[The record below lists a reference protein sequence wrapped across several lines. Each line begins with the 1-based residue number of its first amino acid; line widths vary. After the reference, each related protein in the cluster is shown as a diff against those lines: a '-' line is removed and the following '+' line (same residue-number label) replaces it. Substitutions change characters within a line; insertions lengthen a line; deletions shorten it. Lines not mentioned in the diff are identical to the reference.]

1 MFGGIYFGQ
10 AYFGQGYPQKAT
22 TSLAATST
30 IGVATAAFLTITP
43 ILAAASQITVSSDVA
58 LNVSGPLLADST
70 IGVSSDALLSG
81 ATTLAAAST
90 IAFSTSAARPIMTAD
105 LSAASTVQIS
115 DAGASY
121 AGVVFE
127 SAPGGFWRL
136 NGDATDAAFVP
147 HNGTVN
153 GTITFGQTGPLS
165 DGTTA
170 ALFNG
175 TTGYINIADDATQ
188 NPGTGSFSYECW
200 VKRAAGIAVSE
211 FIICKAAGGGGPGG
225 GGELFLA
232 ASGAFFSRL
241 ADGVGGNAFVTSATG
256 YADGNWHHV
265 VVSMNRGTPQ
275 LGIIYVD
282 GVAATPVDLSAF
294 STVNLSGAGQDLLIG
309 KRPTGNFFAG
319 TVKDVSIYNVALS
332 AQQVAARYALRVA
345 TSTTALLP
353 ALTVGGI
360 PLTSASTI
368 TLSSSA
374 MLSGLAAQLAA
385 ASTIGFSSAADIR
398 ATGPSATTAVIT
410 FNGVVQTS
418 NRIRKDSIR
427 ITDAVNETQNTCDFI
442 VDLTPPAIGTDVK
455 IGLQNV
461 LPGNLI
467 FGGTVITVDQVYLA
481 GDRTIPSWSVSCVD
495 YTYLMN
501 RRVVV
506 GSWTN
511 LSATTVA
518 QAIVTT
524 FAPGFSTAG
533 ITASLPTITVAFNG
547 VPVMAALAE
556 IANLVGG
563 YADVDYGKVVKLFIA
578 DTTDPPSAI
587 SGGYPLMN
595 TPPITATSDE
605 SQLRTRVNVRGATL
619 SVGGPEGFDLPAGS
633 TQIPVDSTEAA
644 DLPTGVAA
652 SQVITNAND
661 VPTYTG
667 TASGGLAS
675 TVVSNV
681 APPLSSGVTAVATG
695 VAGGLVGTYRYAVAY
710 ANANGETSTGPL
722 TLPIVAPAVAAP
734 TFGPGVGAP
743 FSGAV
748 GPLVGTYQ
756 YAVSFVN
763 NLGETLRSPLV
774 SRTASAL
781 AAPPAPIAA
790 DGPAAGNL
798 QVGAV
803 YRYAVSYVTAYGETG
818 LSVAG
823 AYAPSGL
830 SPAGMGSGVG
840 ITFGG
845 LYGGPYSYGIS
856 IVTAIGESAPPN
868 TFSAGSGFAT
878 TAPSVTLA
886 WTGTQDTAGRLAP
899 GDYAWAISYYS
910 DQYGEG
916 PLGPQFLLH
925 VGGAVTIRLLMSVPG
940 GLPTNADGIR
950 IYRALQGG
958 NPLQLNA
965 DFRRGSVPSTYW
977 DQLSQGECG
986 NPFPIHPIR
995 AGQSMQWTLSASTA
1009 PGVLARR
1016 IYRSKSGGSE
1026 LFLVGEVQ
1034 NNLLTTFTD
1043 AKFDTDLTA
1052 RNPVVQTTGRTA
1064 TVTLP
1069 TTTVSG
1075 ILGRR
1080 IYRTQANGSIF
1091 FLIADIKD
1099 GTTPSYQDNA
1109 PDSALTISAPGA
1121 STAGGE
1127 QTQLSSVPTG
1137 PSGTLARKIYRT
1149 VAGGSELKVVGQI
1162 SDNITTTFL
1171 DSVEDKNLGATAPL
1185 VSTAGA
1191 SAVTIS
1197 ILPIGPPSIT
1207 QRIIYRTAAGGT
1219 DLKYVDTV
1227 NDNTTTSYTDTKA
1240 DTALG
1245 RSPLTTSTIGAL
1257 SSDASVRL
1265 KSAAG
1270 WPSSGWFEGD
1280 GQIIRYT
1287 GISADTLTG
1296 IPPLIT
1302 ISSILRSGTTATATT
1317 VGPHGYTTGQRI
1329 VIVGANES
1337 EFAGSHTVTV
1347 TSSTVFLYD
1356 VPLTAATFATGTIK
1370 ASQPGAIIG
1379 ALAGGL
1385 TVQTVPML
1393 TGVSGL
1399 ANPIAPGSS
1408 IALWVVRNSAAG
1420 QAAIAASEGGD
1431 GVHETVVTDSALD
1444 SIAACQ
1450 KRGDAELALFQFA
1463 RVQVTYQTRDT
1474 KTRSGKTVHIALGV
1488 PQNLTGDFLIQ
1499 TVTISQIDV
1508 YPRTPPL
1515 YAVTASNTKFSLQ
1528 DVLRHV
1534 VLDI

>member
-1 MFGGIYFGQ
+1 
-10 AYFGQGYPQKAT
+10 
-22 TSLAATST
+22 
-30 IGVATAAFLTITP
+30 
-43 ILAAASQITVSSDVA
+43 
-58 LNVSGPLLADST
+58 
-70 IGVSSDALLSG
+70 
-81 ATTLAAAST
+81 
-90 IAFSTSAARPIMTAD
+90 
-105 LSAASTVQIS
+105 
-115 DAGASY
+115 
-121 AGVVFE
+121 
-127 SAPGGFWRL
+127 
-136 NGDATDAAFVP
+136 
-147 HNGTVN
+147 
-153 GTITFGQTGPLS
+153 
-165 DGTTA
+165 
-170 ALFNG
+170 
-175 TTGYINIADDATQ
+175 
-188 NPGTGSFSYECW
+188 
-200 VKRAAGIAVSE
+200 
-211 FIICKAAGGGGPGG
+211 
-225 GGELFLA
+225 
-232 ASGAFFSRL
+232 
-241 ADGVGGNAFVTSATG
+241 
-256 YADGNWHHV
+256 
-265 VVSMNRGTPQ
+265 
-275 LGIIYVD
+275 
-282 GVAATPVDLSAF
+282 
-294 STVNLSGAGQDLLIG
+294 
-309 KRPTGNFFAG
+309 
-319 TVKDVSIYNVALS
+319 
-332 AQQVAARYALRVA
+332 
-345 TSTTALLP
+345 
-353 ALTVGGI
+353 
-360 PLTSASTI
+360 
-368 TLSSSA
+368 
-374 MLSGLAAQLAA
+374 
-385 ASTIGFSSAADIR
+385 
-398 ATGPSATTAVIT
+398 
-410 FNGVVQTS
+410 
-418 NRIRKDSIR
+418 
-427 ITDAVNETQNTCDFI
+427 
-442 VDLTPPAIGTDVK
+442 
-455 IGLQNV
+455 
-461 LPGNLI
+461 
-467 FGGTVITVDQVYLA
+467 
-481 GDRTIPSWSVSCVD
+481 
-495 YTYLMN
+495 
-501 RRVVV
+501 
-506 GSWTN
+506 
-511 LSATTVA
+511 
-518 QAIVTT
+518 
-524 FAPGFSTAG
+524 
-533 ITASLPTITVAFNG
+533 
-547 VPVMAALAE
+547 VMAALAE

-756 YAVSFVN
+756 YAVSF
-763 NLGETLRSPLV
+763 
-774 SRTASAL
+774 
-781 AAPPAPIAA
+781 
-790 DGPAAGNL
+790 
-798 QVGAV
+798 
-803 YRYAVSYVTAYGETG
+803 
-818 LSVAG
+818 
-823 AYAPSGL
+823 GL

-958 NPLQLNA
+958 NPFQLNA